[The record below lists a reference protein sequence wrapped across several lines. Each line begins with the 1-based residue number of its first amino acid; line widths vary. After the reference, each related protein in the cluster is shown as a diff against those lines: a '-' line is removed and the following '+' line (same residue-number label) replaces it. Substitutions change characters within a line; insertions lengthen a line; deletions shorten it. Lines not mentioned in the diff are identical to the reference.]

1 MQELERIRYHAAT
14 DYYGVLGVDRNADD
28 AAIKKA
34 YRALARSYHPDVYTD
49 DTIMPIITEAWGVLG
64 DTDRKKEYDG
74 YLPQLDRL
82 FTQRAAWGEDVWKN
96 FASLKL
102 EQKINISQDYDI
114 DLIAA
119 RIPPTTDIQEYLKN
133 FLDQMDAKAHARCQ
147 HAASEA
153 PEDLPAASAEAAY
166 WQQVR
171 RASFAKDSDI
181 LPRLQERIQRG
192 ASFDIIKGDM
202 VINLGIY
209 RQDADT
215 NAPHVIKIADAYKS
229 NPNTMHAAS
238 ATDIPATAIPLTIP
252 NHAEQLLETVKKP
265 WVWGTA
271 AAAAGA
277 ALLVS
282 FIKRNPMDPLSD
294 FTDKVKDFPH
304 KVLNTGI
311 KWGDT
316 TTSTN
321 PWEELKYRLGNGGDA
336 NPAQQ
341 SAVRAIFKEIARG
354 YNAQR
359 PGLNLNAD
367 EMLAAYRK
375 GREAAAADVP
385 SRINGAFSE
394 LEKHISLK
402 EANSAVPHANPIAH
416 LGEHIKQ
423 TFNNLINPDVRI
435 ASSNA
440 GVVSDMGNGILP
452 PQGVLSGLGQH
463 LQHFAKTT
471 QEAVGATARHASNAV
486 GHAWNSEPVQGA
498 LHSSATYTVVSLA
511 ATAASVRLQ
520 AVLEDRKAAAAKAAP
535 EPPKNLGE
543 RFQRMATTAR
553 EVTGAFFTKG
563 DISLQSH
570 LDQFKKA
577 PVQMGLLRAALI
589 PVCAQAAIAATVIGF
604 SSLAARGVHAAT
616 KDRKG
621 FEQLA
626 AASLNVAEMKYLTD
640 ATAYAAATTKNL
652 GVKASKA
659 LTEQKQNFAK
669 TYPETTKNIQQTM
682 RNVQD
687 TMAGLWHGMTNR
699 FKMA

>member
-14 DYYGVLGVDRNADD
+14 DYYGVLGVERNADD

-82 FTQRAAWGEDVWKN
+82 FTQRAAWGADVWKN
-96 FASLKL
+96 FASLQMS
-102 EQKINISQDYDI
+102 EKINISQDYDI
-114 DLIAA
+114 DVIAA
-119 RIPPTTDIQEYLKN
+119 RVPPTTDIQEYLKN

-171 RASFAKDSDI
+171 RASFAKDSDV

-192 ASFDIIKGDM
+192 ASFDKIKGDM

-238 ATDIPATAIPLTIP
+238 AADIPESAVPLTIP

-294 FTDKVKDFPH
+294 FKDKVKDFPH

-341 SAVRAIFKEIARG
+341 SAVRAIFEEIARG

-367 EMLAAYRK
+367 EMLYAYRK

-423 TFNNLINPDVRI
+423 TFNNLINPDLTI

-440 GVVSDMGNGILP
+440 GVMSDMGNGILP
-452 PQGVLSGLGQH
+452 SQQGVLSGLGQH
-463 LQHFAKTT
+463 LQHFAKTA
-471 QEAVGATARHASNAV
+471 QEAVGATMRHASDTV
-486 GHAWNSEPVQGA
+486 SHAWNSEPVQGA
-498 LHSSATYTVVSLA
+498 LHLVKENGHYLTAGSAAVMLITPAVKAALENAKQEKNSSPVPA
-511 ATAASVRLQ
+511 ATIQAKFQNALRVTK
-520 AVLEDRKAAAAKAAP
+520 AVLTTKISVQDYAKQLNNPQTILAGVRTAGFALATVSPAAAVVAT
-535 EPPKNLGE
+535 
-543 RFQRMATTAR
+543 ATTAAG
-553 EVTGAFFTKG
+553 V
-563 DISLQSH
+563 
-570 LDQFKKA
+570 
-577 PVQMGLLRAALI
+577 
-589 PVCAQAAIAATVIGF
+589 
-604 SSLAARGVHAAT
+604 SSLAARVVHAAT
-616 KDRKG
+616 KDKQG
-621 FEQLA
+621 FEKIA
-626 AASLNVAEMKYLTD
+626 AASKYMGD
-640 ATAYAAATTKNL
+640 MEYINAATKS
-652 GVKASKA
+652 V
-659 LTEQKQNFAK
+659 
-669 TYPETTKNIQQTM
+669 QQTM
-682 RNVQD
+682 ASVQH
-687 TMAGLWHGMTNR
+687 TMAGLFGRITQQ
-699 FKMA
+699 FKTA